1 MANTKWN
8 KEMKCAKV
16 KLRDMEVTLTPRL
29 DTRFTLQTFKH
40 DLKTM
45 PTLLEGCILSKI

>member
-8 KEMKCAKV
+8 KEMKRAKV
-16 KLRDMEVTLTPRL
+16 KLRDTEVTLTPRL

-40 DLKTM
+40 DLKNYAN
-45 PTLLEGCILSKI
+45 TLRRLHS